1 MIITLPNY
9 IFENKHLYQI
19 INDDS
24 VIASKSSIYKKDMI
38 SLRNSMHLV
47 MLLVNGRKSLC
58 LGNGEISIDANDI
71 LFLSQ
76 GNYFMGEILGDKNDF
91 EVILI
96 YFDDKYVFD
105 FINKYNI
112 SLPQT
117 DQIDTLHITRD
128 KYMQDCI
135 QILDKYFES
144 DINNSLALVKLKL
157 EELFLYSLSKDKK
170 KFITFL
176 NKIMKTKSSRTK
188 YILEENL
195 DIINSVDDMCKLT
208 RLNSKALRKEM
219 IRLYNQNPKEWLDKR
234 RLLHATLLLKNS
246 KESVSKIATSC
257 GYSSVSWFITQFKKY
272 YKTTPLLYRE
282 QNL

>member
-24 VIASKSSIYKKDMI
+24 VIASKSSIYKKDMM

-117 DQIDTLHITRD
+117 VQIDTLHITRD

-135 QILDKYFES
+135 QMLDKYFES

-157 EELFLYSLSKDKK
+157 EELFLY
-170 KFITFL
+170 FI
-176 NKIMKTKSSRTK
+176 I
-188 YILEENL
+188 
-195 DIINSVDDMCKLT
+195 
-208 RLNSKALRKEM
+208 
-219 IRLYNQNPKEWLDKR
+219 KR
-234 RLLHATLLLKNS
+234 
-246 KESVSKIATSC
+246 
-257 GYSSVSWFITQFKKY
+257 
-272 YKTTPLLYRE
+272 
-282 QNL
+282 